1 MTARSD
7 GSTSPCA
14 TTTALIAGK
23 TKAAPERR
31 SQGTPRVSTPY
42 ADITQI
48 RFWGLRLSALSA
60 PPSSGAPPSYSVVC
74 TRFYFVPAQAR
85 TRRGPSPWSGLVLD
99 RPIQSWGLAPTPHS
113 LMCSGPITSG
123 GFPLL
128 RVADHCD
135 VAARRRDEPRDDQ
148 DRERYECEDLHLRL
162 LRSGTRLRGAATR
175 RDRGLPRSR
184 GRAVRRRRRSASRS
198 RTS

>member
-31 SQGTPRVSTPY
+31 SQGIPRLSTPY

-60 PPSSGAPPSYSVVC
+60 PLSSGAPPSYSVV
-74 TRFYFVPAQAR
+74 RVRVYAER
-85 TRRGPSPWSGLVLD
+85 WTRRGPSPSRSLVLS
-99 RPIQSWGLAPTPHS
+99 RPNMGRGAY
-113 LMCSGPITSG
+113 
-123 GFPLL
+123 
-128 RVADHCD
+128 
-135 VAARRRDEPRDDQ
+135 AA
-148 DRERYECEDLHLRL
+148 
-162 LRSGTRLRGAATR
+162 LRSSAWLTGVTVFDGATSQPTTRIAKDANARNSIGA
-175 RDRGLPRSR
+175 LL
-184 GRAVRRRRRSASRS
+184 
-198 RTS
+198 

>member
-31 SQGTPRVSTPY
+31 SQGIPRVSTPY

-99 RPIQSWGLAPTPHS
+99 RPVGCVWLR
-113 LMCSGPITSG
+113 

-128 RVADHCD
+128 RVADDRD
-135 VAARRRDEPRDDQ
+135 VAARRRDEPRNDQ

-184 GRAVRRRRRSASRS
+184 GRAVRRRRR
-198 RTS
+198 

>member
-31 SQGTPRVSTPY
+31 SQGIPRVSTPY

-60 PPSSGAPPSYSVVC
+60 PLSSGAPPSYSVVLPLIL
-74 TRFYFVPAQAR
+74 RRIGP
-85 TRRGPSPWSGLVLD
+85 TRRGPSPSPGLVLD
-99 RPIQSWGLAPTPHS
+99 HPFELGLGRFAV
-113 LMCSGPITSG
+113 
-123 GFPLL
+123 L
-128 RVADHCD
+128 RLAAHRDH
-135 VAARRRDEPRDDQ
+135 VSARRREEP
-148 DRERYECEDLHLRL
+148 
-162 LRSGTRLRGAATR
+162 
-175 RDRGLPRSR
+175 
-184 GRAVRRRRRSASRS
+184 
-198 RTS
+198 

>member
-31 SQGTPRVSTPY
+31 SQGIPRVSTPY

-48 RFWGLRLSALSA
+48 RFWGLRRSALSA

-74 TRFYFVPAQAR
+74 VRVYAEAGGHEEDQAWLFAGGASRSGAPA
-85 TRRGPSPWSGLVLD
+85 P
-99 RPIQSWGLAPTPHS
+99 APTPARS
-113 LMCSGPITSG
+113 LRRG
-123 GFPLL
+123 G
-128 RVADHCD
+128 C
-135 VAARRRDEPRDDQ
+135 
-148 DRERYECEDLHLRL
+148 RY
-162 LRSGTRLRGAATR
+162 
-175 RDRGLPRSR
+175 
-184 GRAVRRRRRSASRS
+184 
-198 RTS
+198 